1 VAALI
6 TAPIQTSLI
15 LETATPRED
24 LAEGEGFALKKSA
37 KIVNAEIRVAAIL
50 VNARLHFRGRK

>member
-1 VAALI
+1 M
-6 TAPIQTSLI
+6 QTSLI